1 MARVTITLSDIP
13 GEDFIGAFHIHT
25 EWEPEKKAGELP
37 TSAQEIGM
45 RVQEAL
51 LSNSRAIQV

>member
-1 MARVTITLSDIP
+1 MAKVTIVLSDIP
-13 GEDFIGAFHIHT
+13 GQDFMGSFHIHT
-25 EWEPEKKAGELP
+25 EWEPEKKSGELP

-51 LSNSRAIQV
+51 MQNSRAIEV

>member
-1 MARVTITLSDIP
+1 MARVTIVLSDIP
-13 GEDFIGAFHIHT
+13 GEGFLGAFHLHT

-45 RVQEAL
+45 QVQEAL
-51 LSNSRAIQV
+51 LKCSRAIVA